1 MVTGEKL
8 REWKRENA
16 YKVQFDLNRSKD
28 ARIIEKL
35 EQQENKA
42 AYIKG
47 LISKDIDQG
56 AQE

>member
-8 REWKRENA
+8 RDWKGENA

-35 EQQENKA
+35 EEQENKT
-42 AYIKG
+42 AYIKN
-47 LISKDIDQG
+47 LILKDIEQS